1 MDAELF
7 NAAIRGDGSFFEPN
21 VSLNLNRQV
30 TAQGNSVLHVAAK
43 RGAVQIAEKILR
55 LHPSFL
61 YRRNSKGNTPL
72 HFFLLC
78 TVDEIWTCQLPL

>member
-7 NAAIRGDGSFFEPN
+7 NAAIGGDGSFFEPN

-43 RGAVQIAEKILR
+43 RGAVQIAERILW
-55 LHPSFL
+55 LHPSLL
-61 YRRNSKGNTPL
+61 YRRNSKGYTPL
-72 HFFLLC
+72 YVAARLG
-78 TVDEIWTCQLPL
+78 

>member
-7 NAAIRGDGSFFEPN
+7 NAASHGDGSFFEPN

-43 RGAVQIAEKILR
+43 RGAVQIAERILR
-55 LHPSFL
+55 LHPSLL

-72 HFFLLC
+72 HVAARLGRLEM
-78 TVDEIWTCQLPL
+78 T